1 MSNKNLRTNTYLESL
16 VYPQT
21 GTPSISTLPTPQKL
35 DTPGST
41 AFKFHFTPVEGT
53 VTTNA
58 AYTRSSEF
66 NKYFLRESALVNFFF
81 THSVD
86 IPLYLKASK
95 TRLNILTGEDERRL
109 TNLLMMHGKKEQNL
123 KVFTQTFLL
132 THFLGLPDRHENFT
146 GALWRYTHMGLPTFG
161 AQDLTTKEHYVSQL
175 ESLLPGLSEG
185 GAQPALYS
193 EFWKTSLTFNS
204 FNYAFS
210 SFFAKNLPMFSFYVQ
225 KTDKNILKYSRGRSS
240 KYSLIWK
247 YVPQYNRKRVVSHWL
262 KKEVKLQKAFKYGR
276 RLEKVL
282 ELFLFDPNSTLTAKL
297 RRFVHKFVFYKYK
310 KRLLK
315 PLNAKN

>member
-1 MSNKNLRTNTYLESL
+1 LSNKNLRTNTYLESL

-35 DTPGST
+35 DTLGST
-41 AFKFHFTPVEGT
+41 TFKFHFTPVEGT
-53 VTTNA
+53 VTNNA

-95 TRLNILTGEDERRL
+95 TRLNILTGGDERRL

-146 GALWRYTHMGLPTFG
+146 GAL
-161 AQDLTTKEHYVSQL
+161 
-175 ESLLPGLSEG
+175 
-185 GAQPALYS
+185 
-193 EFWKTSLTFNS
+193 
-204 FNYAFS
+204 
-210 SFFAKNLPMFSFYVQ
+210 
-225 KTDKNILKYSRGRSS
+225 
-240 KYSLIWK
+240 
-247 YVPQYNRKRVVSHWL
+247 
-262 KKEVKLQKAFKYGR
+262 
-276 RLEKVL
+276 
-282 ELFLFDPNSTLTAKL
+282 
-297 RRFVHKFVFYKYK
+297 
-310 KRLLK
+310 
-315 PLNAKN
+315 